1 MINTR
6 QQSNVGVWFDAE
18 QWESLTAGLPIYRG
32 FTRPLE
38 TNTLLLE
45 APINRSPKNIPEHDH
60 HLIDAWFLEH
70 YGAAFRSSAVY
81 GTGNFD
87 KAKEHAGLAGEVAI
101 LRPNAEF
108 TFCWSPQCYDLMGEY
123 VQRNPEIDLIQFLAD
138 FGFQQKD
145 LEQAIMSGH
154 EIMLISPSFTVERV
168 LSI

>member
-6 QQSNVGVWFDAE
+6 QQSNVGVWFEAQ
-18 QWESLTAGLPIYRG
+18 QWEGLTSGLPVYRG

-60 HLIDAWFLEH
+60 HLIDAWFLEQ
-70 YGAAFRSSAVY
+70 YGAPFRSGAVY
-81 GTGNFD
+81 GTGNFA
-87 KAKEHAGLAGEVAI
+87 KAKEHAGPEGEVAI

-123 VQRNPEIDLIQFLAD
+123 AQRDPEVDLARFLAD
-138 FGFQQKD
+138 FAFQQTD